1 MVSATGAPD
10 VGGPWWDRPVP
21 FPTSTPADGVTAP
34 GSGVAEP
41 PAHPGRTPPV
51 LVLDRTA
58 PLSLGAP
65 DLDAEQR
72 QVVAHRRGPMLVLA
86 GPGTGKTTTLVEA
99 MVARMTGADAL
110 RPDEVLGLTFGRK
123 AAQEWKARVTAR
135 LGGGLV
141 PTVSTFHSFA
151 YSLVRSQADPEAYSE
166 PLRLLSGAE
175 QELRLRELLTGSVRD
190 GRLDWP
196 PELTAALGT
205 RGLASEVRAVVAKA
219 RALGLDPVDLEELA
233 PHGDV
238 LGPAWRAVGQFLG
251 EYLDVLDA
259 EGVTDYTEVVHRAA
273 LLAHDREV
281 QPILRAQ
288 YRAVFVDE
296 YQDTD
301 PAQVRLLRG
310 LVAPDAELVVVG
322 DPDQS
327 IYAFRGADTGGILR
341 FRDAFRAPDNTPA
354 PVVVLRRTRRFGP
367 VIRDAAGRVLRT
379 ASLAPLSADI
389 VRAHRSPECQGATY
403 GDGTLDIHTFESESA
418 EAGHIADALRRAHLE
433 QGLRWDE
440 MAVLVR
446 SGRRSVGPMRRALGA
461 AGVPVEVAG
470 DELPLH
476 EEPAVAPLLGLL
488 AAVVDADLD
497 DPRALDEVAVHDLLL
512 SPLADADPA
521 DLRRLGRALRRVER
535 EDDPAGRPTPS
546 ATLLRRLVLELAAD
560 PKAVL
565 PLSTSAS
572 GRDARARHALHA
584 VRRLAQLVHD
594 ARVVVERQGSAEE
607 VLWSVWSGTA
617 ARGGSGWP
625 HRLEAAA
632 LCGGDAGRRA
642 DADLDAVL
650 ALFAAAERIE
660 ERFSGRRG
668 VGNFLA
674 ELREQQIPADT
685 LAERGVR
692 GPAVRLLTAH
702 RAKGLQWRF
711 VVVAAVQEGVWPDV
725 RRRGSLLQPDRL
737 ERAGLVDA
745 PPPAALLAEERRLF
759 YVACTRAQER
769 LLVTAV
775 RSVLDDGQQPSR
787 FLDDLAGRA
796 LSELDHVAGR
806 PARPLSVPGL
816 VAQLR
821 ATAVDAERPPEMRDA
836 AVRRLAVLAH
846 AIGSDGHRLVAAAHP
861 DRWWGL
867 LEPTSTDVPV
877 RPVDEPLSF
886 SGSQL
891 STMTSCPLQWFLGHE
906 VHADV
911 ARTTALGFGS
921 IVHVIADAVA
931 RKELPLDLAALD
943 ERIDQVWAELGF
955 EAVWQSRSERVAA
968 GDAMRRFLTWH
979 TARPERTFVASEH
992 EFDVMVPVGE
1002 QGVRLR
1008 GSFDRVEVDS
1018 DGAVRIADLKTGKN
1032 KLALQDLP
1040 QHPQM
1045 GVYQVAVREGA
1056 LDSVPPDLRASV
1068 GLPAVGDAPPV
1079 GGAELVLLRLGKGDS
1094 PDIQAQPPIGE
1105 GVTWVDLALESADTT
1120 VRSESFLARPG
1131 DSCRFCAFRRACPAS
1146 DEGREVLP

>member
-1 MVSATGAPD
+1 M
-10 VGGPWWDRPVP
+10 
-21 FPTSTPADGVTAP
+21 
-34 GSGVAEP
+34 
-41 PAHPGRTPPV
+41 
-51 LVLDRTA
+51 
-58 PLSLGAP
+58 
-65 DLDAEQR
+65 
-72 QVVAHRRGPMLVLA
+72 
-86 GPGTGKTTTLVEA
+86 
-99 MVARMTGADAL
+99 
-110 RPDEVLGLTFGRK
+110 
-123 AAQEWKARVTAR
+123 
-135 LGGGLV
+135 
-141 PTVSTFHSFA
+141 
-151 YSLVRSQADPEAYSE
+151 
-166 PLRLLSGAE
+166 
-175 QELRLRELLTGSVRD
+175 
-190 GRLDWP
+190 
-196 PELTAALGT
+196 
-205 RGLASEVRAVVAKA
+205 
-219 RALGLDPVDLEELA
+219 
-233 PHGDV
+233 
-238 LGPAWRAVGQFLG
+238 
-251 EYLDVLDA
+251 
-259 EGVTDYTEVVHRAA
+259 
-273 LLAHDREV
+273 
-281 QPILRAQ
+281 
-288 YRAVFVDE
+288 
-296 YQDTD
+296 
-301 PAQVRLLRG
+301 
-310 LVAPDAELVVVG
+310 
-322 DPDQS
+322 
-327 IYAFRGADTGGILR
+327 
-341 FRDAFRAPDNTPA
+341 
-354 PVVVLRRTRRFGP
+354 
-367 VIRDAAGRVLRT
+367 
-379 ASLAPLSADI
+379 
-389 VRAHRSPECQGATY
+389 
-403 GDGTLDIHTFESESA
+403 
-418 EAGHIADALRRAHLE
+418 
-433 QGLRWDE
+433 
-440 MAVLVR
+440 
-446 SGRRSVGPMRRALGA
+446 
-461 AGVPVEVAG
+461 
-470 DELPLH
+470 
-476 EEPAVAPLLGLL
+476 LL
-488 AAVVDADLD
+488 AAAVDPRPDDPKALD
-497 DPRALDEVAVHDLLL
+497 DATVHDLLL

-535 EDDPAGRPTPS
+535 EDDETVRPTPS

-572 GRDARARHALHA
+572 GRDARARHALHS
-584 VRRLAQLVHD
+584 VRRLAQLLHD
-594 ARVVVERQGSAEE
+594 ARAVVERQGSAEE

-632 LCGGDAGRRA
+632 LRGGDAGRRA

-668 VGNFLA
+668 VGNFLV

-685 LAERGVR
+685 LAERGLR

-737 ERAGLVDA
+737 ERTGLVDA

-775 RSVLDDGQQPSR
+775 RSVLDDGPQPSR
-787 FLDDLAGRA
+787 FLDDLAGHD
-796 LSELDHVAGR
+796 LGVLDHVAGR

-821 ATAVDAERPPEMRDA
+821 ATAVDPDRPAELREA

-846 AIGSDGHRLVAAAHP
+846 ATSSDGHRLVTAAHP

-867 LEPTSTDVPV
+867 LEPTSAEVPV

-891 STMTSCPLQWFLGHE
+891 STMTRCPLQWFLGHE

-931 RKELPLDLAALD
+931 REELPLDLAALD

-955 EAVWQSRSERVAA
+955 EALWQSRSERAAA

-979 TARPERTFVASEH
+979 TSRPERTFVASEH
-992 EFDVMVPVGE
+992 GFDVVVDVGE

-1032 KLALQDLP
+1032 KLALQELP

-1056 LDSVPPDLRASV
+1056 LDTVAVDLRASV
-1068 GLPAVGDAPPV
+1068 GLPDPGQPATV

-1094 PDIQAQPPIGE
+1094 PDIQAQPPIGD
-1105 GVTWVDLALESADTT
+1105 GVTWVDIALESADAT
-1120 VRSESFLARPG
+1120 VRSEEFVARPG